1 MTKLW
6 NKGYN
11 LDAVIENYTV
21 SDDYSLDQK
30 LVQYDC
36 VASLAHAKMLHKIG
50 ILTTQELRDLEMGLQ
65 EIMSLWEQGKFKIE
79 RSQEDCHTA
88 IETYLI
94 EHYGDAGRKIHTG
107 RSRNDQVLVALKLF
121 AKDEIGQILEA
132 AQELVKSLNAFAKA
146 HRETPIPGRTHMQ
159 LAMPA
164 SLGLWAGAM
173 SASLQDDVI
182 FLQAALKIIDQCP
195 LGSASSFGVSLPLDR
210 QFVSDTLGFE
220 KVQHNVL
227 YCANSRGKW
236 ESMALSAY
244 TQIMLT
250 LSKAAN
256 DLIFFSLPELGYV
269 SLPKELCSGSS
280 LMPQKKNPD
289 GLELIRAKAAT
300 VQGNLNIILEII
312 RPLISGYNRDFQETK
327 RPFMQS
333 TQITKESLW
342 VMTHTIEK
350 LEVHLDKCVAAF
362 KPELFA
368 TDWVMELVAQGIP
381 FRTAYQQV
389 AQNPNDAPHQDPIQ
403 NIRTKNYD

>member
-1 MTKLW
+1 MTKIW

-21 SDDYSLDQK
+21 SDDYLLDKK
-30 LVQYDC
+30 LVKHDC
-36 VASLAHAKMLHKIG
+36 IASLAHAQMLHKIG
-50 ILTTQELRDLEMGLQ
+50 ILTQGELKDLEQGLQ
-65 EIMSLWEQGKFKIE
+65 EIISLWEQGEFKIE

-88 IETYLI
+88 IESYLTQ
-94 EHYGDAGRKIHTG
+94 HYGDAGRKIHTG

-121 AKDEIGQILEA
+121 AKDETSQIFKA
-132 AQELVKSLNAFAKA
+132 ASELVRALHTFAKT
-146 HRETPIPGRTHMQ
+146 HKETPIPGRTHMQ

-164 SLGLWAGAM
+164 SLGLWAGAI
-173 SASLQDDVI
+173 ADSLSDDI
-182 FLQAALKIIDQCP
+182 LFLEAALKIINQCP
-195 LGSASSFGVSLPLDR
+195 LGSASSFGVALPLDR
-210 QFVSDTLGFE
+210 QLVSDTLGFE
-220 KVQHNVL
+220 KVQQNVL

-289 GLELIRAKAAT
+289 GLELIRAKSAT
-300 VQGNLNIILEII
+300 VQGNLNIILDII

-350 LEVHLDKCVAAF
+350 LEVHLDKCLAAF

-368 TDWVMELVAQGIP
+368 TDWVMELVAQGMP
-381 FRTAYQQV
+381 FRTAYQYV
-389 AQNPNDAPHQDPIQ
+389 AQNPNGAPHQDPVQ
-403 NIRTKNYD
+403 NIRNKKYA

>member
-1 MTKLW
+1 MTKIW
-6 NKGYN
+6 NKGYD

-21 SDDYSLDQK
+21 SDDYLLDQK
-30 LVQYDC
+30 LVKYDC
-36 VASLAHAKMLHKIG
+36 IASLAHAKMLHKIG
-50 ILTTQELRDLEMGLQ
+50 ILTAGELGDLEKGLQ
-65 EIMSLWEQGKFKIE
+65 EIITLWEQNRFEIL

-88 IETYLI
+88 IESYLTK
-94 EHYGDAGRKIHTG
+94 HYGDAGRKIHTA

-121 AKDEIGQILEA
+121 AKEEIGLILKA
-132 AQELVKSLNAFAKA
+132 SQDLLKTLDTFATA
-146 HRETPIPGRTHMQ
+146 HKETSIPGRTHMQ
-159 LAMPA
+159 LAMPT
-164 SLGLWAGAM
+164 SLGLWAGAI
-173 SASLQDDVI
+173 ADSLQDDAF
-182 FLQAALKIIDQCP
+182 FLEATLKIIDQCP
-195 LGSASSFGVSLPLDR
+195 LGSASGFGVSLPLDR
-210 QFVSDTLGFE
+210 QFVSNELGFAR
-220 KVQHNVL
+220 VQQNVL
-227 YCANSRGKW
+227 YCGNSRGKW

-244 TQIMLT
+244 AQIMLT

-256 DLIFFSLPELGYV
+256 DLIFFSLPELDYV

-289 GLELIRAKAAT
+289 ALELVRAKSAT

-342 VMTHTIEK
+342 VMKHTIEK
-350 LEVHLDKCVAAF
+350 LEVHQDKCFAAF

-368 TDWVMELVAQGIP
+368 TDQVLELVSQGLP

-389 AQNPNDAPHQDPIQ
+389 AEKLHEQ
-403 NIRTKNYD
+403 K